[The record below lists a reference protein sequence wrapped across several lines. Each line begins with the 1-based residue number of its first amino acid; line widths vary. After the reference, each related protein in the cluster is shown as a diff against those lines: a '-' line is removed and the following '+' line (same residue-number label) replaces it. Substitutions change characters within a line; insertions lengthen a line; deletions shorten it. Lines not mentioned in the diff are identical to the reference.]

1 MEFLLVRLVKI
12 ENRNDITD
20 DQGKIIGMEAKFRF
34 IEDRN
39 VIIGGKIQG
48 KINQIIELEMEQEI
62 FRSIENL
69 NPRCRDIFI
78 MSRID
83 GKRNGQIAD
92 ELSISIR
99 TVETQISNALKEIR
113 NHIRHYLA

>member
-34 IEDRN
+34 LEDRN

-48 KINQIIELEMEQEI
+48 KINQTIELEKGTHTARLASPNDFIPQNMKIVLENTNSLSPMEVRFEKI
-62 FRSIENL
+62 
-69 NPRCRDIFI
+69 
-78 MSRID
+78 
-83 GKRNGQIAD
+83 
-92 ELSISIR
+92 
-99 TVETQISNALKEIR
+99 
-113 NHIRHYLA
+113 

>member
-34 IEDRN
+34 LEDRN

-48 KINQIIELEMEQEI
+48 EINQTIELEKGTHTARLASPSDFIPQNMKIVLENTNSLSPMEVRFEKI
-62 FRSIENL
+62 
-69 NPRCRDIFI
+69 
-78 MSRID
+78 
-83 GKRNGQIAD
+83 
-92 ELSISIR
+92 
-99 TVETQISNALKEIR
+99 
-113 NHIRHYLA
+113 